1 MPFYDEED
9 ELSEESFKQI
19 LHIHTIFAA
28 LTNFS
33 SYLCSADSCDI
44 ILKNKLNYRPQKGL
58 GGLCLKAWELELVED
73 SLKTYR
79 TICWLTLIDVTLFLI
94 LRLTSRA
101 EKQTACWQ
109 QGNMKK
115 QFLVTEKLLVSRY
128 SSHSSF

>member
-79 TICWLTLIDVTLFLI
+79 TICWLTLIDVTLFNFKAHQQSRKAD
-94 LRLTSRA
+94 RLLAAGKYEEAISCHRKA
-101 EKQTACWQ
+101 AGE
-109 QGNMKK
+109 
-115 QFLVTEKLLVSRY
+115 
-128 SSHSSF
+128 